1 MPDTEEQ
8 RLDLIENCE
17 RLLEGI
23 LSEFSQ
29 TDNTPQGRMITQ
41 CKWLKERAENH
52 DLPLPL
58 KRGKLGSLLYIYT
71 NGEMFNID
79 LAVKDRIA
87 KNYDFNEVEIYMGK
101 LIELANEGH
110 LLTKPPYTPYALHSI
125 DALIKLLET
134 APRPLNQ
141 YEQGLIPDLKQLRQ
155 LLDEG
160 KIVPPLGA
168 YGRTYPNLNKSGSTI
183 KDIPNGKKYLRR
195 VINFIFNGVRPDS
208 WLTPEDADRE
218 TRGL

>member
-1 MPDTEEQ
+1 MANTEEQ
-8 RLDLIENCE
+8 RLDIIENCE

-23 LSEFSQ
+23 LSEFTQ

-52 DLPLPL
+52 DLPLPV

-79 LAVKDRIA
+79 LAIKDRIT
-87 KNYDFNEVEIYMGK
+87 KNYDSNEVEVYMGK
-101 LIELANEGH
+101 LIELANEGR
-110 LLTKPPYTPYALHSI
+110 LLTKPPYIPYALRSI
-125 DALIKLLET
+125 DALITLLET
-134 APRPLNQ
+134 APRPLSQ

-160 KIVPPLGA
+160 KIEPPLGA
-168 YGRTYPNLNKSGSTI
+168 YQPLYPNFKAKYSI
-183 KDIPNGKKYLRR
+183 DDIPNGKDYFYT
-195 VINFIFNGVRPDS
+195 VSDFIFNGVRPDT

-218 TRGL
+218 TQNL